1 MMAHKFNPAD
11 TELIVVAKPN
21 PTWMLKSL
29 MAGTVDI
36 KTTGKFTVNADVEVK
51 AVFEKKT
58 PVSDAAFADIVIAP
72 NPFENRLRITHAEL
86 RGTYVL
92 MNAQGVVVRS
102 GNIDGVETI
111 LETSDLT
118 SGLYLLYLTT
128 EDGVSKTYSVVK
140 Q

>member
-29 MAGTVDI
+29 MAGSVDI
-36 KTTGKFTVNADVEVK
+36 KTKGMFTINVDVEVK
-51 AVFEKKT
+51 TVFEKKT
-58 PVSDAAFADIVIAP
+58 PVAHAAFANIVVAP
-72 NPFENRLRITHAEL
+72 NPFENRLRITYAEL

-102 GNIDGVETI
+102 GNIDDVETI

-118 SGLYLLYLTT
+118 SDLYLLYLTT
-128 EDGVSKTYSVVK
+128 EDGVTKTYSVVK